1 MPALINPVY
10 CGGDDS
16 PGGDRAP
23 QKTQSKALWEGLG
36 EGCRGQDSQGKG

>member
-16 PGGDRAP
+16 PGGRRAP
-23 QKTQSKALWEGLG
+23 QNTQQGIMGRDMEKAAGTG
-36 EGCRGQDSQGKG
+36 

>member
-16 PGGDRAP
+16 PGGHTAP
-23 QKTQSKALWEGLG
+23 QNTQQGIMG
-36 EGCRGQDSQGKG
+36 ET